1 MLKEVLPKAI
11 IFDWDSTLVDNW
23 QSIANALNA
32 TLIEM
37 GKTPWTTTQVRQN
50 SKNSA
55 RDAFPRIF
63 GDQWKDALDFFYKAF
78 RELHLTGIK
87 PLPGAEH
94 LLQFLREEQIYSG
107 IISNKNGA
115 FLRNEIKKL
124 DWDKYFDNVLGAT
137 DLDVD
142 KPSKEIIEALL
153 KQTEIP
159 PSKSVWFI
167 GDAIV
172 DLECAYMANC
182 TPILVETGLITKE
195 EANEWPPYKIF
206 PSCVEV
212 RCYLAKLKTISN

>member
-32 TLIEM
+32 TLIELD
-37 GKTPWTTTQVRQN
+37 KTPWTVTQVRQN

-63 GDQWKDALDFFYKAF
+63 GDQWRDALDFFYNAF
-78 RELHLTGIK
+78 KELHLTGIE
-87 PLPGAEH
+87 PLPGAEK
-94 LLQFLREEQIYSG
+94 LLRFLREEGIYSG

-124 DWDKYFDNVLGAT
+124 GWDKYFDNVLGAA
-137 DLDVD
+137 DLHVD
-142 KPSKEIIEALL
+142 KPSKEIIDALL
-153 KQTEIP
+153 KPTEIP

-172 DLECAYMANC
+172 DLECAHMANC
-182 TPILVETGLITKE
+182 TPILVETGLITKD
-195 EANEWPPYKIF
+195 EANQWPPYKTF

-212 RCYLAKLKTISN
+212 RCYLANLKTISN

>member
-37 GKTPWTTTQVRQN
+37 GKAPWSVAQVRQN

-55 RDAFPRIF
+55 REAFPRLF
-63 GDQWKDALDFFYKAF
+63 GDQWKDALDFFYKVF
-78 RELHLTGIK
+78 KEVHLTGIQ
-87 PLPGAEH
+87 PLPGAEN
-94 LLQFLREEQIYSG
+94 LLQFLREEGIYSG
-107 IISNKNGA
+107 IISNKNGT
-115 FLRNEIKKL
+115 FLRKEIKKL
-124 DWDKYFDNVLGAT
+124 DWNKYFDNVLGAS

-142 KPSKEIIEALL
+142 KPSKEIIDALL
-153 KQTEIP
+153 KQSEIL

-172 DLECAYMANC
+172 DLECAYMASC

-195 EANEWPPYKIF
+195 EVNQWPPYKTF

-212 RCYLAKLKTISN
+212 RCYLARLKTISK

>member
-1 MLKEVLPKAI
+1 MLKDVLPKAI
-11 IFDWDSTLVDNW
+11 IFDWDSTLIDNW

-37 GKTPWTTTQVRQN
+37 GKAPWSVAQVRQN

-55 RDAFPRIF
+55 REAFPRLF
-63 GDQWKDALDFFYKAF
+63 GDQWKDALDFFYKVF
-78 RELHLTGIK
+78 KEVHLIGIQ
-87 PLPGAEH
+87 PLPGAEN
-94 LLQFLREEQIYSG
+94 LLQFLREEGIYSG
-107 IISNKNGA
+107 IVSNKDGT
-115 FLRNEIKKL
+115 FLRKEIKKL
-124 DWDKYFDNVLGAT
+124 DWNKYFDNVLGAS

-142 KPSKEIIEALL
+142 KPSKEIIDALL
-153 KQTEIP
+153 TQTEIL

-172 DLECAYMANC
+172 DLKCAYMANC

-195 EANEWPPYKIF
+195 EANQWPPYKIF

>member
-32 TLIEM
+32 TLIQM
-37 GKTPWTTTQVRQN
+37 GKAPWTVTQVRQN

-55 RDAFPRIF
+55 REAFPRLF
-63 GDQWKDALDFFYKAF
+63 GDQWKDALDFFYKVF
-78 RELHLTGIK
+78 KEVHLTGIQ
-87 PLPGAEH
+87 PLPGAEN
-94 LLQFLREEQIYSG
+94 LLQFLREEGVYSG
-107 IISNKNGA
+107 IISNKNGT
-115 FLRNEIKKL
+115 FLRKEIKKL
-124 DWDKYFDNVLGAT
+124 DWNKYFDNVLGAT

-142 KPSKEIIEALL
+142 KPSKEIIDALL
-153 KQTEIP
+153 KQTEILP
-159 PSKSVWFI
+159 GKSVWFI

-195 EANEWPPYKIF
+195 EANQWPPYKTF

-212 RCYLAKLKTISN
+212 RCYLADLKTISN

>member
-37 GKTPWTTTQVRQN
+37 GKTPWTVTQVRQN

-55 RDAFPRIF
+55 RDAFPHIF
-63 GDQWKDALDFFYKAF
+63 GDHWKDALVFFYKDF
-78 RELHLTGIK
+78 RELLLTGIE
-87 PLPGAEH
+87 PLPGAEN
-94 LLQFLREEQIYSG
+94 LLRFLREKGIYSG

-142 KPSKEIIEALL
+142 KPSKEIIDALL

>member
-1 MLKEVLPKAI
+1 MLKDVLPKAI
-11 IFDWDSTLVDNW
+11 IFDWDSTLIDNW

-37 GKTPWTTTQVRQN
+37 GKAPWSVAQVRQN

-55 RDAFPRIF
+55 REAFPRLF
-63 GDQWKDALDFFYKAF
+63 GDQWKDALDFFYKVFKEA
-78 RELHLTGIK
+78 HLTGIQ
-87 PLPGAEH
+87 PLPGAEN
-94 LLQFLREEQIYSG
+94 LLQFLREEGIYSG
-107 IISNKNGA
+107 IISNKNGT
-115 FLRNEIKKL
+115 FLRKEIKKL
-124 DWDKYFDNVLGAT
+124 DWNKYFDNVLGAT

-142 KPSKEIIEALL
+142 KPSKEIIDALL
-153 KQTEIP
+153 MKTEIL

-195 EANEWPPYKIF
+195 EVNQWPPYKTF

-212 RCYLAKLKTISN
+212 RCYLARLKTISK

>member
-78 RELHLTGIK
+78 RELHLTGIQ

-124 DWDKYFDNVLGAT
+124 DWENYFDNVLGAA
-137 DLDVD
+137 DLHVD
-142 KPSKEIIEALL
+142 KPSKEIIDALL

>member
-1 MLKEVLPKAI
+1 MLKDVMPKAI

-32 TLIEM
+32 TLIQM
-37 GKTPWTTTQVRQN
+37 GKAPWTVTQVRQN

-55 RDAFPRIF
+55 REAFPRLF
-63 GDQWKDALDFFYKAF
+63 GDQWEDALDFYYKAF
-78 RELHLTGIK
+78 RELHLTGIQ
-87 PLPGAEH
+87 PLAGAEN
-94 LLQFLREEQIYSG
+94 LLQFLKEEGIYSG
-107 IISNKNGA
+107 IISNKNGT
-115 FLRNEIKKL
+115 FLRKEIKKL
-124 DWDKYFDNVLGAT
+124 GWDKYFDNVLGAT

-142 KPSKEIIEALL
+142 KPSKEIIDTLL
-153 KQTEIP
+153 KQTQIT

-195 EANEWPPYKIF
+195 EVNQWPPYKTF

-212 RCYLAKLKTISN
+212 RCYLARIKTISK

>member
-1 MLKEVLPKAI
+1 MLTEVLPKAI

-78 RELHLTGIK
+78 RELHLTGIQ
-87 PLPGAEH
+87 PLPGAEK
-94 LLQFLREEQIYSG
+94 LLQFLREERIYSG
-107 IISNKNGA
+107 IISNKNGG
-115 FLRNEIKKL
+115 FLRNEIKKFHS
-124 DWDKYFDNVLGAT
+124 DKYFDNVLGAT
-137 DLDVD
+137 DLNVD
-142 KPSKEIIEALL
+142 KPSKEIIDALL
-153 KQTEIP
+153 KQTKIP

-195 EANEWPPYKIF
+195 EATKWPPYKIF
-206 PSCVEV
+206 PSCIEV

>member
-1 MLKEVLPKAI
+1 M
-11 IFDWDSTLVDNW
+11 DNW

-78 RELHLTGIK
+78 RELHLTGIE
-87 PLPGAEH
+87 PLPGAEN
-94 LLQFLREEQIYSG
+94 LLRFLREKGIYSG

-124 DWDKYFDNVLGAT
+124 DWDKYFDNVLGAA
-137 DLDVD
+137 DLHVD
-142 KPSKEIIEALL
+142 KPSKEINDALL
-153 KQTEIP
+153 KQTAIQ

-195 EANEWPPYKIF
+195 EANQWPPYKTF

-212 RCYLAKLKTISN
+212 RCYLADLKTISN

>member
-1 MLKEVLPKAI
+1 M
-11 IFDWDSTLVDNW
+11 
-23 QSIANALNA
+23 
-32 TLIEM
+32 
-37 GKTPWTTTQVRQN
+37 
-50 SKNSA
+50 
-55 RDAFPRIF
+55 
-63 GDQWKDALDFFYKAF
+63 
-78 RELHLTGIK
+78 
-87 PLPGAEH
+87 
-94 LLQFLREEQIYSG
+94 
-107 IISNKNGA
+107 
-115 FLRNEIKKL
+115 

-142 KPSKEIIEALL
+142 KPSKEIIDALL

>member
-1 MLKEVLPKAI
+1 MLKDVMPEAI

-32 TLIEM
+32 TLIQM
-37 GKTPWTTTQVRQN
+37 GKAPWTVTQVRQN

-55 RDAFPRIF
+55 REAFPRLF
-63 GDQWKDALDFFYKAF
+63 GDQWEDALDFFYKAF
-78 RELHLTGIK
+78 QELHLTGIQ
-87 PLPGAEH
+87 PLAGAEN
-94 LLQFLREEQIYSG
+94 LLQFLKEEGIYSG
-107 IISNKNGA
+107 IISNKNGT
-115 FLRNEIKKL
+115 FLRKEIKKL
-124 DWDKYFDNVLGAT
+124 GWDKYFDNVLGAT

-142 KPSKEIIEALL
+142 KPSKEIIDTLL
-153 KQTEIP
+153 KQTQIP

-195 EANEWPPYKIF
+195 EINQWPPYKTF

-212 RCYLAKLKTISN
+212 RCYLARIKTISK